1 MKNIEQPRCESSQD
15 DLRAAEVLPEG
26 TLREVPEPEN
36 PIAAGPRCCRL
47 EVRASERASF
57 TEYHVTATVESART
71 TAEAA
76 DELFAQVAAVIAERG
91 IQPIQEKLYGLSAVR
106 GDVLKRREAAY
117 RREELDLSVPVT
129 WIEGAPLRGPG
140 FVGLQIWGIVPR
152 DGKVGVRTV
161 ENAATGRG
169 RLLTGRGFR
178 MLHLA
183 AVRGVRP
190 GGSLADGAPAQA
202 DQMFTNVGLGL
213 KAHGFEYRQ
222 VVRTWI
228 YMARLLE
235 WYGDFNRVRT
245 AHYAPAGLGVEGGAA
260 FPASTGIQ
268 GRSAGEE
275 CLADVLALD
284 SDGPRSAAAL
294 PIRRSPRQDQSFN
307 YGSAFSRGMAIAIE
321 GTRTVHISG
330 TASINPAGD
339 SIHVGDAELQSL
351 ETLMCIAAILEEQ
364 GGSLANITSA
374 TLFCKDR
381 SAWEAWNR
389 VTRLLKIPEFPKI
402 CVLADVCRHDLLVE
416 MEAVATI

>member
-1 MKNIEQPRCESSQD
+1 MKDIEQPRCESSPD
-15 DLRAAEVLPEG
+15 DLRAAEVPPEG
-26 TLREVPEPEN
+26 ALREAPGPEH
-36 PIAAGPRCCRL
+36 PIAAVPQCCRL

-57 TEYHVTATVESART
+57 TEYHLTATVESART

-106 GDVLKRREAAY
+106 DDVLKRREAAY

-152 DGKVGVRTV
+152 DGKVRVRTV

-183 AVRGVRP
+183 AVRGVQP
-190 GGSLADGAPAQA
+190 GGSLAEGAPAQA

-260 FPASTGIQ
+260 FPSSTGIQ
-268 GRSAGEE
+268 GRSDGEE

-284 SDGPRSAAAL
+284 SDGPQSAAAL
-294 PIRRSPRQDQSFN
+294 PIRRSSRQGQSFN

-321 GTRTVHISG
+321 GTRTVHVSG

-364 GGSLANITSA
+364 GGNLANITSA

-389 VTRLLKIPEFPKI
+389 VTQLLQIPAFPKV
-402 CVLADVCRHDLLVE
+402 CMLADVCRSDLLVE
-416 MEAVATI
+416 MEAVAVI

>member
-1 MKNIEQPRCESSQD
+1 
-15 DLRAAEVLPEG
+15 
-26 TLREVPEPEN
+26 
-36 PIAAGPRCCRL
+36 
-47 EVRASERASF
+47 
-57 TEYHVTATVESART
+57 
-71 TAEAA
+71 
-76 DELFAQVAAVIAERG
+76 
-91 IQPIQEKLYGLSAVR
+91 
-106 GDVLKRREAAY
+106 
-117 RREELDLSVPVT
+117 
-129 WIEGAPLRGPG
+129 
-140 FVGLQIWGIVPR
+140 
-152 DGKVGVRTV
+152 
-161 ENAATGRG
+161 
-169 RLLTGRGFR
+169 

-183 AVRGVRP
+183 AVRGARP
-190 GGSLADGAPAQA
+190 GGSLADGAHAQA

-284 SDGPRSAAAL
+284 SDGPQSAAAL

-374 TLFCKDR
+374 TLFCKNRD
-381 SAWEAWNR
+381 AWEAWKR
-389 VTRLLKIPEFPKI
+389 VTRLLKVPEFPKV